1 MKDIFSKRL
10 KSARAMA
17 KLTQEELGQMVNI
30 TKNAISK
37 YEKGEMLADPGV
49 LQLLARALQ
58 VSPDYLIRPFEVE
71 LTKVE
76 FRKKTKLSSRDEQA
90 IEQQILNMVEN
101 YLKTEEILNISFTF
115 NHPFP
120 GTIIRGKADM
130 ELYAAKLTDKW
141 KLGMNGIPSVFRILE
156 DNEIKVIEFSA
167 SDNFDGWSA
176 YANDKYPVIVL
187 NAAITPERKRF
198 TALHELAHLLFDF
211 DEKLSDREVEKLC
224 HYFAGAIMLP
234 EQLMYSLLGRYR
246 SKISFEERKNINRV
260 YGISHQA
267 FMYRAL
273 ELGIIKPY
281 YYSQFQFSIRNNR
294 KEVGLSVFGGEE
306 KATRFIS
313 LIWRALSEDLVTIG
327 KASELSGIS
336 VEKLAEAIN

>member
-10 KSARAMA
+10 KSARMMA
-17 KLTQEELGQMVNI
+17 KFTQEEVAQMVNI

-37 YEKGEMLADPGV
+37 YEKGEMMADPSV
-49 LQLLARALQ
+49 LQQLARVLG
-58 VSPDYLIRPFEVE
+58 VSPDYLIRPYKVE

-76 FRKKTKLSSRDEQA
+76 FRKKTKLGNREEQA
-90 IEQQILNMVEN
+90 IEQKILNMVEN

-120 GTIIRGKADM
+120 GIVIRGKADV

-156 DNEIKVIEFSA
+156 DNEIKVIELTA
-167 SDNFDGWSA
+167 SDYFDGWSA
-176 YANDKYPVIVL
+176 FANDQYPVIVL

-211 DEKLSDREVEKLC
+211 DENLSDKEVEKLC
-224 HYFAGAIMLP
+224 HYFAGAILLP
-234 EQLMYSLLGRYR
+234 EQLMYSLLGHTR

-273 ELGIIKPY
+273 ELEIIKPWY
-281 YYSQFQFSIRNNR
+281 YTQFQYTIRNNR
-294 KEVGLSVFGGEE
+294 KESGLSVFGGEE
-306 KATRFIS
+306 RATRFIS
-313 LIWRALSEDLVTIG
+313 LIWRALAEDLVTVG
-327 KASELSGIS
+327 KASELSGIP
-336 VEKLAEAIN
+336 VEELAEAIN